1 MDNNSSNQNGPP
13 VTYNYAEEVPIKCN
27 ILYLYIDEHRSCTD
41 VFCTIVGLLFS
52 AVLIIL
58 GITFFKWG
66 IIISI

>member
-13 VTYNYAEEVPIKCN
+13 VTYNYTEEVPIKCN
-27 ILYLYIDEHRSCTD
+27 ILYLCIDEHRSCTD

-52 AVLIIL
+52 VVMIIL